1 MDGGL
6 NQAGPPADRAPAESG
21 RETPGEKLM
30 TRNIL
35 VVDDDELVLLAI
47 QELLT
52 PLGFSVTVAS
62 NGADAL
68 RKAASQKFEVVIL
81 DVIMPEMDGFEVCRK
96 MRQLENH
103 HETPILMLTAK
114 SGEEDKQRGMEAGA
128 NLYLPKPIA
137 PKRLISLVEEALK

>member
-1 MDGGL
+1 
-6 NQAGPPADRAPAESG
+6 
-21 RETPGEKLM
+21 M
-30 TRNIL
+30 TKNIL

-52 PLGFSVTVAS
+52 PLGFSVTLAG

-68 RKAASQKFEVVIL
+68 RKAASQQFEVVIL

-96 MRQLENH
+96 MRQLEAY

-137 PKRLISLVEEALK
+137 PRRLIALVEEAIK

>member
-1 MDGGL
+1 
-6 NQAGPPADRAPAESG
+6 
-21 RETPGEKLM
+21 M
-30 TRNIL
+30 TKNIL

-52 PLGFSVTVAS
+52 PLGFSVTRAS

-68 RKAASQKFEVVIL
+68 QKAASQQFDIVIL
-81 DVIMPEMDGFEVCRK
+81 DVIMPEMDGFEICRK
-96 MRQLENH
+96 MRQLPAY
-103 HETPILMLTAK
+103 HEMPILMLTAK

-137 PKRLISLVEEALK
+137 PKRLIALVEEAMK